1 MIATLF
7 ELSCM
12 GRPLPGNLIHAVRV
26 RWRARLGGGLGFE
39 APKPTLDPVVLLLR
53 WLLLVTHCCSR
64 YTYSHG
70 HRRSGYFRLR
80 NWQTLTAPDEAGPFC
95 KINAR

>member
-1 MIATLF
+1 LHEQAFTR
-7 ELSCM
+7 EPDSC
-12 GRPLPGNLIHAVRV
+12 RS
-26 RWRARLGGGLGFE
+26 RALEGQAGGGVGFE